1 MTREDKNNSIQ
12 ELTTKL
18 NNSKHFY
25 LADTSELNAEVT
37 SHLRRRCFEQ
47 DVKLLVVKNT
57 LLKKAL
63 ENCEG
68 NYEELYEL
76 LKNSTSIM
84 FCEHSNVPAKL
95 IKEFRKQYDKPILKG
110 AFVEESIY
118 IGDDQLDALV
128 SIKSKEELIAE
139 IIALLQSPAKHVI
152 SSLQSAGSSLS
163 GIVQK
168 LSEKEG

>member
-1 MTREDKNNSIQ
+1 MTREEKNIVIQDLTDRLNSA
-12 ELTTKL
+12 
-18 NNSKHFY
+18 KHFY

-37 SHLRRRCFEQ
+37 SQLRRKCFEQ

-68 NYEELYEL
+68 EYDELFEL

-84 FCEHSNVPAKL
+84 FCESSNAPAKL
-95 IKEFRKQYDKPILKG
+95 IKEFRKEYDKPILKG

-128 SIKSKEELIAE
+128 SIKSKEELIADV
-139 IIALLQSPAKHVI
+139 IALLQSPVKNVI
-152 SSLQSAGSSLS
+152 SSLQSAGGSLS
-163 GIVQK
+163 GILQT
-168 LSEKEG
+168 LSEK